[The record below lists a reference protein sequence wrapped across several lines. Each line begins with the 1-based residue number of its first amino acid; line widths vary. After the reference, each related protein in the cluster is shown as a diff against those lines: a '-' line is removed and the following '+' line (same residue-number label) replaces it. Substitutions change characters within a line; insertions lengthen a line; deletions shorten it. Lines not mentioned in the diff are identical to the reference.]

1 MAEQA
6 DAPVSN
12 TGPERGEGSIPSR
25 ATHDEIMAIAR
36 ELAERY
42 RGALQKMSEW
52 PTE

>member
-1 MAEQA
+1 
-6 DAPVSN
+6 
-12 TGPERGEGSIPSR
+12 
-25 ATHDEIMAIAR
+25 MAIAR